1 MQGGR
6 GVKKVTKYACILIQY
21 SLILKLEAMESCA
34 FPDKIISISTEIL
47 QKYSKLFF
55 CSLESF
61 ESYSL
66 YILD

>member
-1 MQGGR
+1 MI
-6 GVKKVTKYACILIQY
+6 TF
-21 SLILKLEAMESCA
+21 ILKLEAMESCV
-34 FPDKIISISTEIL
+34 FPDKISSISTEIL

-61 ESYSL
+61 EYSL